1 MRHTLLYIATLC
13 LLLTA
18 CQQEELPK
26 AETGY
31 GTLSLNGI
39 SVQVANETVS
49 SRAVDADLYVD
60 ILQSDTIYKTYAP
73 GQVPDK
79 IELPVGDYQLQIYN
93 EAYKSED
100 AYEGKGQ
107 AIYFKENIPVTI
119 QAEQVTRLDSIEVP
133 MINFGVSF
141 SFPEEYQSAFPTCN
155 LTVIVGER
163 TVGNIQPGETAYFPY
178 DAAVTTFT
186 YTLSVTNTD
195 GETQTAEGTYGEA
208 EDETIS
214 AGTNYTVTYK
224 METQSLSVAQ

>member
-1 MRHTLLYIATLC
+1 MKQTILY
-13 LLLTA
+13 LLLGIFLLA
-18 CQQEELPK
+18 SCQQEELPN

-93 EAYKSED
+93 EAYKSKD
-100 AYEGKGQ
+100 TYEGKGQ

-141 SFPEEYQSAFPTCN
+141 SFPEEYKETFPTCN

-178 DAAVTTFT
+178 DAEVTTFS

-195 GETQTAEGTYGEA
+195 EETQTAKGTYGDA
-208 EDETIS
+208 GDETIS
-214 AGTNYTVTYK
+214 AGTNYTVTYE
-224 METQSLSVAQ
+224 MQTQSLSVAQ